1 MSPSLVRYDL
11 AGKRALVTG
20 GASGI
25 GLATVELLARS
36 GAAVAVNDL
45 PGPRLEETLARLSAD
60 GLKVLAAPGDVGEP
74 AEAAALTA
82 RAIAALGGLD
92 YLVNN
97 AGTPA
102 TKAPIPPSDLDA
114 LTPAFWDRI
123 LRVNLTSAFW
133 VTKAAVPA
141 LRAASG
147 SVVNTV
153 SSSAFGG
160 GASSTAYATA
170 KTGLMG
176 LTRELARG
184 LAPEIRVNGIAPG
197 FVNSNWECSF
207 GDLEQQARQ
216 WVPLRRVGR
225 PEDYAAA
232 ILFLAAGAPYVTGQ
246 VLQVDGG
253 LRL

>member
-1 MSPSLVRYDL
+1 MLIYKL
-11 AGKRALVTG
+11 GGKRALVTG

-45 PGPRLEETLARLSAD
+45 PGDRLEATAARLRNEGLNVITAAGDLGQPQSATE
-60 GLKVLAAPGDVGEP
+60 LTLNAV
-74 AEAAALTA
+74 AE
-82 RAIAALGGLD
+82 LGGLD
-92 YLVNN
+92 YLINN

-102 TKAPIPPSDLDA
+102 TRAPIPPSDLDA
-114 LTPAFWDRI
+114 LTEAFWTKI
-123 LRVNLTSAFW
+123 LSVNLTSTFW
-133 VTKAAVPA
+133 VTKAALPA
-141 LRAASG
+141 LRASLG

-153 SSSAFGG
+153 SVAAFGG

-170 KTGLMG
+170 KTGLLG

-197 FVNSNWECSF
+197 FVNSPWECSF
-207 GDLEQQARQ
+207 GDLEAQAQ
-216 WVPLRRVGR
+216 ELVPLRRVGQ
-225 PEDYAAA
+225 PDDYAAV
-232 ILFLAAGAPYVTGQ
+232 IVYLAVDAKYMTGQ
-246 VLQVDGG
+246 VIPVDGG

>member
-1 MSPSLVRYDL
+1 LLIYKL
-11 AGKRALVTG
+11 GGKRALVTG

-45 PGPRLEETLARLSAD
+45 PGDRLEATAARLRNEGLNVITAAGDLGQPQSATE
-60 GLKVLAAPGDVGEP
+60 LTLNAV
-74 AEAAALTA
+74 AE
-82 RAIAALGGLD
+82 LGGLD
-92 YLVNN
+92 YLINN

-102 TKAPIPPSDLDA
+102 TRAPIPPSDLDA
-114 LTPAFWDRI
+114 LTEAFWTKI
-123 LRVNLTSAFW
+123 LSVNLTSTFW
-133 VTKAAVPA
+133 VTKAALPA
-141 LRAASG
+141 LRASLG

-153 SSSAFGG
+153 SVAAFGG

-170 KTGLMG
+170 KTGLLG

-197 FVNSNWECSF
+197 FVNSPWECSF
-207 GDLEQQARQ
+207 GDLEAQAQ
-216 WVPLRRVGR
+216 ELVPLRRVGQ
-225 PEDYAAA
+225 PDDYAAV
-232 ILFLAAGAPYVTGQ
+232 IVYLAVDAKYMTGQ
-246 VLQVDGG
+246 VIPVDGG

>member
-1 MSPSLVRYDL
+1 
-11 AGKRALVTG
+11 
-20 GASGI
+20 
-25 GLATVELLARS
+25 E
-36 GAAVAVNDL
+36 
-45 PGPRLEETLARLSAD
+45 
-60 GLKVLAAPGDVGEP
+60 
-74 AEAAALTA
+74 
-82 RAIAALGGLD
+82 LGGLD
-92 YLVNN
+92 CLVNN
-97 AGTPA
+97 AGAPL
-102 TKAPIPPSDLDA
+102 TKSPIPPDDLDA
-114 LTPAFWDRI
+114 LTEAFWTRI
-123 LRVNLTSAFW
+123 LAVNLTSAFW

-141 LRAASG
+141 LRASAG

-170 KTGLMG
+170 KTGLLG

-207 GDLEQQARQ
+207 GDIDRQARETTL
-216 WVPLRRVGR
+216 LRRVGQ
-225 PEDYAAA
+225 PEDYAAV
-232 ILFLAAGAPYVTGQ
+232 ILFLAVDAAYVTGQ